1 MSSNPMTTIDAK
13 SAPKLATVENWAQL
27 MFEKEYPLKEGIT
40 HIGLHNPIQFIAF
53 LKSPMGKSLQ
63 AAITKSIAQH
73 RANIERI
80 QQANQEAIAEKQLLR
95 RLIYLSALA
104 AREARAEQVKEETEM
119 LQQQQLDE
127 LNKVTQPVADANA
140 AAARDSIA
148 ALNQAVAQA
157 QNELNLNLDD
167 LEHNLSEFEDLNRY
181 IDFEAKYNLYDK
193 AMDEFDESILSK
205 IMKGDTLDTAAVAK
219 EQSLLKEDAEKLS
232 DEITNLLEAGKDEE
246 AQKLLAKLNAVMLQA
261 ASVETLAA
269 VTPNTAYFKFDETG
283 DNLVGASAKDAD
295 FILNSSQ
302 QKIVVENG
310 ICYLLD
316 ANEDL
321 SDENKEAAK
330 NNFDR
335 NKNSMMPIR
344 ALIQD
349 NKKAEKNLF
358 THLGDLNDIQG
369 RVNQNRE
376 KNAELCNKIT
386 QNTTT
391 IVDAST
397 KSLALQKAP
406 RPGMSPKPVMTPIGT
421 TATSMYTAK
430 DIEELRPILPVIQQ
444 YSHQK
449 GGMPISVYNRIT
461 KDKNIT
467 AKLNNSLGIDIN
479 KPPST
484 ISPEQLKVFIRNMT
498 SLGLD
503 PKRNFDPIPGFAKRN
518 NPNNLVSERLEE
530 QNRARVEPAAKD
542 KPQPKTSAAPQ
553 NEPQESTQPETAED
567 NLYHAPKP
575 RPTPYD

>member
-13 SAPKLATVENWAQL
+13 SAPKLAAVENWAQL

-63 AAITKSIAQH
+63 AAITKSIAQQ

-127 LNKVTQPVADANA
+127 LNKGMQPVTDANV
-140 AAARDSIA
+140 AAARDLA
-148 ALNQAVAQA
+148 ALNQVVAQA
-157 QNELNLNLDD
+157 QNELNHNLDD
-167 LEHNLSEFEDLNRY
+167 FELNQSEFEDLNRY
-181 IDFEAKYNLYDK
+181 LDFEEKYNLYDV
-193 AMDEFDESILSK
+193 AMDEFDEAIVGK
-205 IMKGDTLDTAAVAK
+205 IMKDNTLDLAAVAK
-219 EQSLLKEDAEKLS
+219 EQALLKEEAEKLS
-232 DEITNLLEAGKDEE
+232 DEISHLLEAGKDEE
-246 AQKLLAKLNAVMLQA
+246 ALKLLPKLNAVMLQA

-269 VTPNTAYFKFDETG
+269 VTPDTAYFKFDETG
-283 DNLVGASAKDAD
+283 GNLIPASAKDAD

-310 ICYLLD
+310 KCYLLGP
-316 ANEDL
+316 NEDL
-321 SDENKEAAK
+321 NDTNKQEAQ

-349 NKKAEKNLF
+349 NKKAEKNQF

-376 KNAELCNKIT
+376 KNADLCNKIA

-406 RPGMSPKPVMTPIGT
+406 RPGMNPKPVMTPIGT
-421 TATSMYTAK
+421 TATSMYTAE

-449 GGMPISVYNRIT
+449 SGMPISVYNRIT
-461 KDKNIT
+461 SGRNVT

-484 ISPEQLKVFIRNMT
+484 VRPEQMKVFIRNMT

-518 NPNNLVSERLEE
+518 NPNNDVYQELEE
-530 QNRARVEPAAKD
+530 KNRARVEPSAID
-542 KPQPKTSAAPQ
+542 KPQPKTSAEPQ
-553 NEPQESTQPETAED
+553 NQPQESTQPETAD
-567 NLYHAPKP
+567 DSLYHAPKP